1 MAARQGNGK
10 GWELLA
16 QVVRRGVWRAEQL
29 ARDPKEVLRLLSIA
43 ERRLDRVDAGPL
55 SAVKKELQTLLRLM
69 RAYGEGR
76 YREVSGKNL
85 ALAGLGLL
93 YLVSPLDVLPDFL
106 PGGFA
111 DDAAVIGF
119 VLARIRTEL
128 AAFEAWERRQGSQAG
143 WR

>member
-1 MAARQGNGK
+1 M
-10 GWELLA
+10 GWELV
-16 QVVRRGVWRAEQL
+16 QVVRRGLFRAEEL
-29 ARDPKEVLRLLSIA
+29 IRNPKEMLQVLTVA
-43 ERRLDRVDAGPL
+43 ERRLDRVNAGPL
-55 SAVKKELQTLLRLM
+55 TPVKRDLQTLLRLM

-76 YREVSGKNL
+76 YRAVSGKNL

-119 VLARIRTEL
+119 VLRKIRTEL
-128 AAFEAWERRQGSQAG
+128 VAFEAWERGGR
-143 WR
+143 

>member
-1 MAARQGNGK
+1 ML
-10 GWELLA
+10 ELL
-16 QVVRRGVWRAEQL
+16 QVVRRGVVRAEEL
-29 ARDPKEVLRLLSIA
+29 LRNPKELLQVLTVA
-43 ERRLDRVDAGPL
+43 ERRLDRANAGPL
-55 SAVKKELQTLLRLM
+55 TPVKRDLQTLLRLL
-69 RAYGEGR
+69 RAYGEGS

-119 VLARIRTEL
+119 VLRKVRGEL
-128 AAFEAWERRQGSQAG
+128 ATFEAWEQAQGSQAG
-143 WR
+143 WV